1 MRCGLRQ
8 GVSQRDL
15 AQRLDV
21 HESQVSRDE
30 RKESFGVTLER
41 AAKVLDALNV
51 RLRSRVELASLREMV
66 VA

>member
-1 MRCGLRQ
+1 
-8 GVSQRDL
+8 
-15 AQRLDV
+15 LDV